1 MRVFLFVKGIRRAL
15 KELGFPK
22 KDEVFFREEE
32 GQRKKSN
39 DFMNSKIVQNDVCS
53 DELLNSRRDNEK
65 NERTLVVRSF
75 FIRFLCKKTLEKMFF
90 ECYNRGKSL
99 KE

>member
-15 KELGFPK
+15 KELGLPK
-22 KDEVFFREEE
+22 KDEVFFWEEE
-32 GQRKKSN
+32 EQRKKSN

-65 NERTLVVRSF
+65 
-75 FIRFLCKKTLEKMFF
+75 TLEKMFF

-99 KE
+99 KEQGANEIPKSV